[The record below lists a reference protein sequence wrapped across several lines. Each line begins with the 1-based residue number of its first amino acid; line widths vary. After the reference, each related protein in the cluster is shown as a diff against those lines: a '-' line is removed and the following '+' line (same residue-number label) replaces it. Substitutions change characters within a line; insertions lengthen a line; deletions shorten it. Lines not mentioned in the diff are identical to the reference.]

1 MEEPGYE
8 YDWRHPIKV
17 PNENNK
23 SGISV
28 EKGSFEWFKYWLE
41 TGCTYQEIA
50 DKFHTSK
57 STVVNIAK
65 LFKWDERK
73 SNKEDYISRQREKQI
88 IIDYADFLEQTQRET
103 DEEIQLIRVAILD
116 LSVKLGFME
125 HPDTNEKRRDDD
137 IDYIKGLKAYG
148 SLINALKELR
158 AMRYR
163 SLEQPDKRNDKQEI
177 VKNNTPEIEI
187 TDDEVEWIN
196 HVGSYD

>member
-8 YDWRHPIKV
+8 YDWRHPITV
-17 PNENNK
+17 PNEKNK

-41 TGCTYQEIA
+41 KGCTYQEIA
-50 DKFHTSK
+50 DHFHTSK
-57 STVVNIAK
+57 STVANIAK

-88 IIDYADFLEQTQRET
+88 IIDYADFLEQTQKET
-103 DEEIQLIRVAILD
+103 AEEIKLIRAAIMD
-116 LSVKLGFME
+116 LSVKL
-125 HPDTNEKRRDDD
+125 KRMHD
-137 IDYIKGLKAYG
+137 IDYINGLKAYG
-148 SLINALKELR
+148 PLIKALKELR

-177 VKNNTPEIEI
+177 VKNDTPEIEI